1 MAARIT
7 IRLPEQLE
15 TQIKTAADQAQTT
28 AAELARSL
36 LEHSLSNSPSN
47 PTSEPTGEERV
58 FEMLAELDRK
68 LAAIGARSRT
78 EPRGQEA
85 RDEALFTRV
94 RHQLADLHQALKN
107 SIASDFE
114 QVRISGRA
122 SREAAEAAATSS
134 ARALRTLRLL
144 TGAVLASLLLCLYLI
159 AWIAVHS
166 DTNQDLCQTRPPVP
180 FEELQKGLWKA
191 QESAQTQDP
200 PSMKVLKQPRI
211 SQRPVRKAS
220 SSKRRTRP

>member
-36 LEHSLSNSPSN
+36 LERSLSNSPSN

-68 LAAIGARSRT
+68 LAAIGTRIRT
-78 EPRGQEA
+78 EPRSLEA
-85 RDEALFTRV
+85 RDEVLLSRV
-94 RHQLADLHQALKN
+94 RHQLADLHQALN
-107 SIASDFE
+107 SSIASGFE
-114 QVRISGRA
+114 QVRISGRT

-134 ARALRTLRLL
+134 ARAVRTLRLL
-144 TGAVLASLLLCLYLI
+144 TGAVLASLLLCLYLV
-159 AWIAVHS
+159 AWIAVHA
-166 DTNQDLCQTRPPVP
+166 DTNQDLRQTRPPVP
-180 FEELQKGLWKA
+180 FEELQKSLWKA
-191 QESAQTQDP
+191 QEPDQTQDH
-200 PSMKVLKQPRI
+200 PSKKVLRPPRI
-211 SQRPVRKAS
+211 SPRPIRKAS
-220 SSKRRTRP
+220 SSKRRSRP